1 MGWCKR
7 DKRKCI
13 GEICSMRP
21 QPKESET
28 YKDCPEFIN
37 NHNLYKHAWYTVD
50 HGMGIRCEKCGEYA
64 NMEWTHNFYEIEHTN
79 DCPVEDGLVWEHLMC
94 SKCKIKDCDNCPC

>member
-21 QPKESET
+21 QPKELET
-28 YKDCPEFIN
+28 YEDCPEFVIRGQRSKL
-37 NHNLYKHAWYTVD
+37 NLYYDDFGYDT
-50 HGMGIRCEKCGEYA
+50 EKLA
-64 NMEWTHNFYEIEHTN
+64 
-79 DCPVEDGLVWEHLMC
+79 
-94 SKCKIKDCDNCPC
+94 KDLEVLLYKPNKWIF